1 MEQRNSNSNP
11 NSLDHGFIS
20 WPGQHT
26 LACWIMFLEAF
37 FNTDENWSIWGDDL
51 DEGWTELSPCRESMS
66 LPWCHFHSS
75 IWKPAEDLHH
85 GSHAG
90 LHLLNM
96 KVGLVGQGLRPERRP
111 ALRSWSCQ
119 TTMRLRHG
127 PSKTHK
133 TVECADYGTGSGNSS
148 SWNLI
153 SCSCTLNA
161 NDSEIRKYLPYASV
175 TFPQSN
181 SSGMLIFLG
190 FGSGLR
196 ILLNLC
202 LWGWILKPWL
212 NSDP

>member
-1 MEQRNSNSNP
+1 
-11 NSLDHGFIS
+11 
-20 WPGQHT
+20 
-26 LACWIMFLEAF
+26 MFLDAF
-37 FNTDENWSIWGDDL
+37 FNIDENWSIWGDDL
-51 DEGWTELSPCRESMS
+51 DEGWTELSPYRESMS

-119 TTMRLRHG
+119 TTTRLRHG

-133 TVECADYGTGSGNSS
+133 TVECADYGTGSGNSL

-153 SCSCTLNA
+153 FFLMHFWSKWFRNSWLPSICVCHLSPVKLIRNVNFFRVWQWSENSFELVSLRMDPQALVKFWSIGLNKTYEE
-161 NDSEIRKYLPYASV
+161 N
-175 TFPQSN
+175 
-181 SSGMLIFLG
+181 
-190 FGSGLR
+190 
-196 ILLNLC
+196 
-202 LWGWILKPWL
+202 
-212 NSDP
+212 